1 MEKDFKLKDNPE
13 LNEYIKEFDE
23 DVKLTLAN
31 IREKSLLVST
41 IRSKWLAY
49 YMKEKENLARIKK
62 VKAEIL
68 KKKVAS
74 SANKSILRLK
84 TEDSISQNDETIKR
98 LNFLQDK
105 TNSNIEFMERGF
117 NILDNFPFVIKNTID
132 ILKLEKM

>member
-1 MEKDFKLKDNPE
+1 MEKDYKLKDNPE
-13 LNEYIKEFDE
+13 LNEYIVEFDN

-62 VKAEIL
+62 VKSEVL
-68 KKKVAS
+68 QKKVAK
-74 SANKSILRLK
+74 SANNSVLRLK
-84 TEDSISQNDETIKR
+84 TEDSISQNDETIQK
-98 LNFLQDK
+98 LNSLQEK
-105 TNSNIEFMERGF
+105 TNSNIEFMERAF